1 MPESIVQ
8 ILNQLEALAAYDGP
22 WRPLRDEAALLRDR
36 VGELRDR
43 ETRLDALL
51 VVALVGGSGVG
62 KSTLLN
68 ALAGDQIARTS
79 EMRPCTAVPTV
90 YHPPGARFDAGDW
103 RSISGSALENL
114 VIIDTP
120 DSDTVV
126 REHRQRV
133 QEVLARSDLIL
144 ICADPEKYL
153 DEATWSLLRPLQG
166 ERTMVCV
173 ETKAVGQSRIREHWL
188 ARLKEHDFTVA
199 EYFRVNALKALDRKL
214 TGRTPTPDEADFP
227 RLEAFLQQELTVE
240 RIQRIRRSNAA
251 GLLLKTVN
259 SLSERVGGKAPA
271 LEELNAR
278 LDGIEADLGRES
290 LQVVGQRLFAQPHLW
305 NYALGREISLRAKG
319 IAGACYRLVEAVRT
333 LPVRMTG
340 WLPWGRRGSDGKTA
354 ATLLGGGDLIQEEL
368 GFASERLQDVYQSR
382 QAEAALAFTSA
393 GFDRPT
399 QEQGAEAVRAF
410 QATLYEQVAQ
420 VLRGPARERVI
431 RRAALLTSWP
441 LALLLDLPLLLFI
454 AFTGYHVVRE
464 YFGGVLLPVGF
475 FLHALSVLAL
485 IVVVHLL
492 LLSILAHLLAWSARH
507 AALRDL
513 RHAFLQRLPAFTAW
527 RNALREAQEHA
538 ANVRQIHHEVI
549 STLREK

>member
-1 MPESIVQ
+1 MSESIVH
-8 ILNQLEALAAYDGP
+8 ILNQLDALAAYDGP
-22 WRPLRDEAALLRDR
+22 WQPLRDEAALLRER
-36 VGELRDR
+36 VHELRER

-68 ALAGDQIARTS
+68 ALAGDQLARTS

-153 DEATWSLLRPLQG
+153 DEATWSLLRPLQN

-173 ETKAVGQSRIREHWL
+173 ETKATGESRIREHWL
-188 ARLKEHDFTVA
+188 ARLKEHGFTITD
-199 EYFRVNALKALDRKL
+199 YFRVNALKALDRKL
-214 TGRTPTPDEADFP
+214 TGRAQAPGEADFE
-227 RLEAFLQQELTVE
+227 RLEAFLQHELTVE
-240 RIQRIRRSNAA
+240 RIQRIRRSNTA

-271 LEELNAR
+271 LEELETR
-278 LDGIEADLGRES
+278 LDAIEADLGRES
-290 LQVVGQRLFAQPHLW
+290 LHVVSQRLFAQPHLW

-340 WLPWGRRGSDGKTA
+340 WLPWGRRGSDGKA
-354 ATLLGGGDLIQEEL
+354 AAALLAGGDLIQEEL

-399 QEQGAEAVRAF
+399 QEQGADAVRAF
-410 QATLYEQVAQ
+410 QAALYEQVAQ

-431 RRAALLTSWP
+431 RRAAALASWP
-441 LALLLDLPLLLFI
+441 VALVMDLPLLLFI
-454 AFTGYHVVRE
+454 GFTGYHVVRE
-464 YFGGVLLPVGF
+464 YFSNVLLPAVF

-485 IVVVHLL
+485 IVVAQLL
-492 LLSILAHLLAWSARH
+492 ILSILARLLAWSARR

-513 RHAFLQRLPAFTAW
+513 RQAFLQRLPAFAAW
-527 RNALREAQEHA
+527 RAALHEARAQTV
-538 ANVRQIHHEVI
+538 NVRQVHHEVM
-549 STLREK
+549 STMREK